1 MADATV
7 KIDNMEIFIK
17 SDKFSHKFME
27 LIKSIEKFNDIYSKT
42 HIDYPIVRKGPIVVD
57 FTKSAPVNACIIK
70 QVKKV
75 IKDTE
80 EVRDEVFKLSD
91 EELIK
96 AIKTY
101 LQICIKAGISDY
113 YRENKIPYR
122 VFQLSGLYSEKN
134 GIRTEKQRRKIRD
147 MLRKCIEFT
156 ETEYYKEKQKTI
168 KP

>member
-1 MADATV
+1 MADATI
-7 KIDNMEIFIK
+7 KLDNIEIFIK
-17 SDKFSHKFME
+17 SDIFSHKFME
-27 LIKSIEKFNDIYSKT
+27 LIKSIEKFNEIYSKT
-42 HIDYPIVRKGPIVVD
+42 NVDYPIQRKGPIIID
-57 FTKSAPVNACIIK
+57 ISKSAPVNINQINQVRRIIK
-70 QVKKV
+70 D
-75 IKDTE
+75 IDD
-80 EVRDEVFKLSD
+80 VRDEVFKLSD

-156 ETEYYKEKQKTI
+156 ETEYYKEKYNK
-168 KP
+168 